1 MKKIFYIISAAC
13 AIAAAVSCE
22 KPEPSFREP
31 VNMDG
36 LVTVT
41 FTVDREDV
49 ATKANLLENL
59 QTCWSDNDTIAVY
72 DGVEARKFGI
82 SSIAEDGRATFT
94 GQVAEGATSFKA
106 VYPYSA
112 FVAVRHDTVDF
123 KMPAAQVLSGKQ
135 VADPAALV
143 FYAAATNINEPL
155 HFKNLV
161 SLVKVTVPAGTT
173 SVLVKAN
180 ADAQGV
186 APKIVNNVSVI
197 TTEEG
202 FSSFECAGSET
213 VTLAPAEGALRAG
226 SYYIAVAPSTASAG
240 IRCNVVS
247 AEGAA
252 IITSENSAAFAR
264 NGIVSLGNVAE
275 NEKATLVKLTVG
287 TVEEFRTFL
296 DNASVFPSSAVLKIS
311 ADLDLGGVDWTCS
324 TERFLGSIDGQN
336 HRIYNYV
343 IKSGEGTAN
352 AGDAAVIGRVGAGKA
367 AEPYYIKNIV
377 FGSKDYDFATG
388 QGTYDGVSKVTYE
401 SLNNGNDTYYYPG
414 AIAYCYAYGT
424 MENLVNFTPVEITSK
439 CTTPHRAGALL
450 GTVKA
455 NVTIRNCTNYG
466 DISDNTQTCSK
477 NPTIA
482 GLVGAFDGANCLA
495 EGCKNYGNVTV
506 TAPKVLDFAGLV
518 AYNNYVGTIKNCEN
532 HGKVYGKYEMTG
544 STNVG
549 GICSRFTK
557 GGSVLENCVN
567 TGEILF
573 EPTGAQDI
581 FAAGLVGR
589 AYGTS
594 ATNCDNSG
602 KVSVVANN
610 TGKKVYMG
618 GVIANTVNQNT
629 VLSSF
634 TDCDNTGEVVLNG
647 SGTCG
652 FIAGVNGYNANNA
665 PGLDMTNCTNTGA
678 VTYAYN
684 ATTLNGG
691 AAGVLMFSSGKTTI
705 TKCTNKG
712 TITFAAN
719 VPANSY
725 VGGISGIFGSVGTH
739 VMDACV
745 NEGAVVVDNSK
756 MTDETKAMVAGGVIG
771 TTLGS
776 IKNCVNKGTITT
788 GTAAKSARLC
798 IGGIT
803 GGNNYVVPA
812 VENCTNEGAITVG
825 TVSTAAANCIGGIV
839 GPLSCKVLTGCANKG
854 NITVTGSAANLV
866 FVGGIAGAA
875 LAKETN
881 IAGELPA
888 TVGLDGCSVD
898 CAIVTDSANAGHAGS
913 VLGNVTVA
921 TEIALGATTPI
932 AVKGSIN
939 GTALAAGA
947 LQTLGSAVT
956 ATNVTVNAVL
966 AE

>member
-1 MKKIFYIISAAC
+1 
-13 AIAAAVSCE
+13 
-22 KPEPSFREP
+22 
-31 VNMDG
+31 MDG

-49 ATKANLLENL
+49 ATKANLLDNL

-123 KMPAAQVLSGKQ
+123 KMPTAQVLSGKQ

-143 FYAAATNINEPL
+143 SYAAATNINEPL

-213 VTLAPAEGALRAG
+213 VTLAPAEGALREG

-275 NEKATLVKLTVG
+275 NEKASFVKLTVG

-367 AEPYYIKNIV
+367 TEPYYIKNIV

-401 SLNNGNDTYYYPG
+401 SLNNGSDTYYYPG

-455 NVTIRNCTNYG
+455 NVTIKDCTNYA
-466 DISDNTQTCSK
+466 DLSDATVTCTK
-477 NPTIA
+477 APTVAGIA
-482 GLVGAFDGANCLA
+482 GALDGANCVV
-495 EGCKNYGNVTV
+495 EGCKNYGNITV
-506 TAPKVLDFAGLV
+506 TGTALSDWGGVVGYCNADGAVL
-518 AYNNYVGTIKNCEN
+518 K
-532 HGKVYGKYEMTG
+532 
-544 STNVG
+544 
-549 GICSRFTK
+549 
-557 GGSVLENCVN
+557 NCVN
-567 TGEILF
+567 AGKLTQNCNIVKATYVGGMGGRF
-573 EPTGAQDI
+573 NKPTQMENLLNSGDIELNLGKGA
-581 FAAGLVGR
+581 FNVFVGGMCGR
-589 AYGTS
+589 VGGGNYV
-594 ATNCDNSG
+594 NCDNSG
-602 KVSVVANN
+602 NISMTVNSSTTGLSYVA
-610 TGKKVYMG
+610 GCF
-618 GVIANTVNQNT
+618 ANTFSAKGVM
-629 VLSSF
+629 
-634 TDCDNTGEVVLNG
+634 TDCDNSGDVTA
-647 SGTCG
+647 SGTNKCAYVG
-652 FIAGVNGYNANNA
+652 GVDGYNAFE
-665 PGLDMTNCTNTGA
+665 LEMRNCTNTGK
-678 VTYAYN
+678 VKM
-684 ATTLNGG
+684 ATTNSAANGG
-691 AAGVLMFSSGKTTI
+691 AAGIIMFSNAKSTLDGNINKAEISMGGDTKAKVYLGGISGIWGTVNTHSMTNCVNEGKIIAGSASQSTAASLTNLVVAGGI
-705 TKCTNKG
+705 AGAIYGASMTACTNKG
-712 TITFAAN
+712 EICTVDGTVANMYAIGGVLGGSNYVAISLDGNVNEGAINVSSAA
-719 VPANSY
+719 AESL
-725 VGGISGIFGSVGTH
+725 VGGISGYFSPK
-739 VMDACV
+739 VM
-745 NEGAVVVDNSK
+745 
-756 MTDETKAMVAGGVIG
+756 T
-771 TTLGS
+771 
-776 IKNCVNKGTITT
+776 
-788 GTAAKSARLC
+788 
-798 IGGIT
+798 
-803 GGNNYVVPA
+803 NN
-812 VENCTNEGAITVG
+812 T
-825 TVSTAAANCIGGIV
+825 
-839 GPLSCKVLTGCANKG
+839 NKG
-854 NITVTGSAANLV
+854 NITVTADTKVN
-866 FVGGIAGAA
+866 VGGLSGLAYNAAPIAPVATLGGAGTNGNVINCAISVNSASEATSGMVLGGNSVTTEYSIATAEAPLTVSGTFNGAA
-875 LAKETN
+875 AASTN
-881 IAGELPA
+881 L
-888 TVGLDGCSVD
+888 
-898 CAIVTDSANAGHAGS
+898 
-913 VLGNVTVA
+913 
-921 TEIALGATTPI
+921 
-932 AVKGSIN
+932 
-939 GTALAAGA
+939 
-947 LQTLGSAVT
+947 LGSSVT
-956 ATNVTVNAVL
+956 GVTVNANIQ
-966 AE
+966 